1 MARGKTEEIQMRT
14 VFPKIGEVRR
24 DWFVVDAEGK
34 TLGRLAT
41 EVARVLMGKHKPLYT
56 PHLQVGDFVVVVN
69 AEKVRLT
76 GKKWTDKI
84 YRHHSMYP
92 GGLKEISARD
102 LLAKQPAKLIEHA
115 VRGMLPKNRIGDRLI
130 RKMKVYAGD
139 RHPHA
144 AQKPAP
150 FPVALS

>member
-1 MARGKTEEIQMRT
+1 MRT
-14 VFPKIGEVRR
+14 LFPKSGEVRR

-139 RHPHA
+139 RHPHE

>member
-1 MARGKTEEIQMRT
+1 MRT
-14 VFPKIGEVRR
+14 EFPKSGDVRR
-24 DWFVVDAEGK
+24 DWFVVDADGK

-56 PHLQVGDFVVVVN
+56 PNAQVGDFVVVVN

-76 GKKWTDKI
+76 GNKWSDKL

-92 GGLKEISARD
+92 GGLKEISAKD
-102 LLAKQPAKLIEHA
+102 LLAKHPTRLIEKA

-130 RKMKVYAGD
+130 RKMKVYAGE
-139 RHPHA
+139 RHPHE

>member
-1 MARGKTEEIQMRT
+1 MRT
-14 VFPKIGEVRR
+14 EFPKSGDVRR
-24 DWFVVDAEGK
+24 DWFVVDADGK

-56 PHLQVGDFVVVVN
+56 PNAQVGDFVVVVN
-69 AEKVRLT
+69 AERVRLT
-76 GKKWTDKI
+76 GNKWTDKL

-92 GGLKEISARD
+92 GGLKEISAKD
-102 LLAKQPAKLIEHA
+102 LLAKHPTRLIEKA

-130 RKMKVYAGD
+130 RKMKVYAGE
-139 RHPHA
+139 RHPHE

>member
-1 MARGKTEEIQMRT
+1 MSTY
-14 VFPKIGEVRR
+14 FPKNGEIPRS
-24 DWFVVDAEGK
+24 WFLVDADGK

-41 EVARVLMGKHKPLYT
+41 EVARVLMGKHKTCYT
-56 PHLQVGDFVVVVN
+56 PHVQTGDFVVVVN

-76 GKKWTDKI
+76 GTKWTDKI

-92 GGLKEISARD
+92 GGLKETAARD
-102 LLAKQPAKLIEHA
+102 LVAKHPTRLIEKA

-139 RHPHA
+139 HHPHQ
-144 AQKPAP
+144 AQKPEP
-150 FPVALS
+150 FPVKLS

>member
-1 MARGKTEEIQMRT
+1 MSTY
-14 VFPKIGEVRR
+14 FPKSGEIPRN
-24 DWFVVDAEGK
+24 WFLVDADGK

-41 EVARVLMGKHKPLYT
+41 EVARVLMGKHKTCYT
-56 PHLQVGDFVVVVN
+56 PHVQTGDFVVVVN

-76 GKKWTDKI
+76 GTKWTDKI

-92 GGLKEISARD
+92 GGLKETAARD
-102 LLAKQPAKLIEHA
+102 LVAKQPTRLIEKA

-139 RHPHA
+139 HHPHQ
-144 AQKPAP
+144 AQKPEP
-150 FPVALS
+150 FPVKLS

>member
-1 MARGKTEEIQMRT
+1 MRT
-14 VFPKIGEVRR
+14 VFPKSGEVRR

>member
-1 MARGKTEEIQMRT
+1 MSTY
-14 VFPKIGEVRR
+14 FPKTGEIPRN
-24 DWFVVDAEGK
+24 WFLVDADGK

-41 EVARVLMGKHKPLYT
+41 EVARVLMGKHKPAYAPNVQT
-56 PHLQVGDFVVVVN
+56 GDFVVVVN

-76 GKKWTDKI
+76 GKKWTDKM

-92 GGLKEISARD
+92 GGLKEIAARD
-102 LLAKQPAKLIEHA
+102 LMAKAPAKLLEHA

-139 RHPHA
+139 RHPHQ

-150 FPVALS
+150 FPATFD

>member
-1 MARGKTEEIQMRT
+1 MSTY
-14 VFPKIGEVRR
+14 FPKTGDVPRN
-24 DWFVVDAEGK
+24 WLLVDADGK

-41 EVARVLMGKHKPLYT
+41 EVARVLMGKHKPSYAPSVQT
-56 PHLQVGDFVVVVN
+56 GDFVVVIN
-69 AEKVRLT
+69 ADKVRLT

-92 GGLKEISARD
+92 GGLKEIAARD
-102 LLAKQPAKLIEHA
+102 LMAKAPTRMVEHA

-139 RHPHA
+139 RHPHQAQRPA
-144 AQKPAP
+144 AFPAK
-150 FPVALS
+150 FD

>member
-1 MARGKTEEIQMRT
+1 MSTY
-14 VFPKIGEVRR
+14 FPKNGEIPRN
-24 DWFVVDAEGK
+24 WFLVDADGK

-41 EVARVLMGKHKPLYT
+41 EVARVLMGKHKTCYT
-56 PHLQVGDFVVVVN
+56 PHVQMGDFVVVVN

-76 GKKWTDKI
+76 GAKWTDKI

-92 GGLKEISARD
+92 GGLKETAARD
-102 LLAKQPAKLIEHA
+102 LVAKQPTRLIEKA

-139 RHPHA
+139 HHPHQ
-144 AQKPAP
+144 AQKPEP
-150 FPVALS
+150 FPVKLS

>member
-1 MARGKTEEIQMRT
+1 MSTY
-14 VFPKIGEVRR
+14 FPKTGDVPRN
-24 DWFVVDAEGK
+24 WFLVDADGK

-41 EVARVLMGKHKPLYT
+41 EVARVLMGKHKPSYAPSVQT
-56 PHLQVGDFVVVVN
+56 GDFVVVIN
-69 AEKVRLT
+69 ADKVRLT

-92 GGLKEISARD
+92 GGLKEIAARD
-102 LLAKQPAKLIEHA
+102 LMAKAPTRMVEHA

-139 RHPHA
+139 SHPHQAQRPA
-144 AQKPAP
+144 AFPAK
-150 FPVALS
+150 FD

>member
-1 MARGKTEEIQMRT
+1 MSTY
-14 VFPKIGEVRR
+14 FPKSGEIPRN
-24 DWFVVDAEGK
+24 WFLVDADGK

-41 EVARVLMGKHKPLYT
+41 EVARVLMGKHKTCYT
-56 PHLQVGDFVVVVN
+56 PHVQTGDFVVVVN

-76 GKKWTDKI
+76 GAKWTDKI

-92 GGLKEISARD
+92 GGLKETAARD
-102 LLAKQPAKLIEHA
+102 LVAKQPTRLIEKA

-139 RHPHA
+139 HHPHQ
-144 AQKPAP
+144 AQKPEP
-150 FPVALS
+150 FPVKLS

>member
-1 MARGKTEEIQMRT
+1 MRT
-14 VFPKIGEVRR
+14 EFPKSGDVRR
-24 DWFVVDAEGK
+24 DWFVVDADGK

-56 PHLQVGDFVVVVN
+56 PNAQVGDFVVVVN

-76 GKKWTDKI
+76 GNKWTDKL

-92 GGLKEISARD
+92 GGLKEISAKD
-102 LLAKQPAKLIEHA
+102 LLAKHPTRLIEKA

-130 RKMKVYAGD
+130 RKMKVYAGE
-139 RHPHA
+139 RHPHE

>member
-1 MARGKTEEIQMRT
+1 MRT
-14 VFPKIGEVRR
+14 EFPKSGDVRR
-24 DWFVVDAEGK
+24 DWFVVDADGK

-56 PHLQVGDFVVVVN
+56 PNAQVGDFVVVVN

-76 GKKWTDKI
+76 GNKWTDKV
-84 YRHHSMYP
+84 YRHHTMYP
-92 GGLKEISARD
+92 GGLKEISAKD
-102 LLAKQPAKLIEHA
+102 LLAKHPTRLIEKA

-130 RKMKVYAGD
+130 RKMKVYAGE
-139 RHPHA
+139 RHPHE

>member
-1 MARGKTEEIQMRT
+1 MRT
-14 VFPKIGEVRR
+14 EFPKSGDVRR
-24 DWFVVDAEGK
+24 DWFVVDADGK

-56 PHLQVGDFVVVVN
+56 PNAQVGDFVVVVN

-76 GKKWTDKI
+76 GNKWTDKV

-92 GGLKEISARD
+92 GGLKEISAKD
-102 LLAKQPAKLIEHA
+102 LLAKHPTRLIEKA

-130 RKMKVYAGD
+130 RKMKVYAGE
-139 RHPHA
+139 RHPHE

>member
-1 MARGKTEEIQMRT
+1 MSTY
-14 VFPKIGEVRR
+14 FPKNGEIPRN
-24 DWFVVDAEGK
+24 WFLVDADGK

-41 EVARVLMGKHKPLYT
+41 EVARVLMGKHKTCYT
-56 PHLQVGDFVVVVN
+56 PHVQTGDFVVVVN

-76 GKKWTDKI
+76 GAKWTDKI

-92 GGLKEISARD
+92 GGLKETAARD
-102 LLAKQPAKLIEHA
+102 LVAKQPTRLIEKA

-139 RHPHA
+139 HHPHQ
-144 AQKPAP
+144 AQKPEP
-150 FPVALS
+150 FPMKLS

>member
-1 MARGKTEEIQMRT
+1 
-14 VFPKIGEVRR
+14 
-24 DWFVVDAEGK
+24 
-34 TLGRLAT
+34 
-41 EVARVLMGKHKPLYT
+41 
-56 PHLQVGDFVVVVN
+56 VN
-69 AEKVRLT
+69 AAKVRLT